1 MSLRLIYLKCF
12 FLAMLAYLYQLPG
25 LKSLLG
31 ITTQFFKIA
40 SKSYQFLFY
49 LNYAHPCFSASLLE
63 GLYFFFGFYLITSY
77 HFSSYNFAVFFFF
90 SLCHIF
96 FFLLSLK
103 CCCFQ
108 NFVFFPLCLG
118 YIILLRNRILIH
130 HFIIASMLMIPKCIH
145 LVLPTLPMFR
155 FV

>member
-1 MSLRLIYLKCF
+1 MSLRLIYFKCF
-12 FLAMLAYLYQLPG
+12 FLSMLAYLYQLPG

-31 ITTQFFKIA
+31 ITTQFFKIS
-40 SKSYQFLFY
+40 SKSYQFLLY

-63 GLYFFFGFYLITSY
+63 GLYFFLAFILSLPTIFLPT
-77 HFSSYNFAVFFFF
+77 NLLFFF

-108 NFVFFPLCLG
+108 NFAFFPLRLCYLL
-118 YIILLRNRILIH
+118 LLRNPILIH
-130 HFIIASMLMIPKCIH
+130 HFIIASILTIPKCIH